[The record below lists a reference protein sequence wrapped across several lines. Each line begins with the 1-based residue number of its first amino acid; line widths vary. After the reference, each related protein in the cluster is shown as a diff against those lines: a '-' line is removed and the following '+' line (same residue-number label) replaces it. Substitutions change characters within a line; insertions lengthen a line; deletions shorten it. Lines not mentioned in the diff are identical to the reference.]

1 MRRFKEAVRALA
13 EPLARSLVR
22 IGVSA
27 NAITVGAFFLNV
39 VVGAAVALGLL
50 AAAGLLYLLFSPL
63 DFLDGTVARLS
74 GKASAFGAFL
84 DSLLDRA
91 SEAAVLVGAV
101 YWYASQQQPALAGL
115 AAAALVG
122 SFLVSYARA
131 RAEGL
136 GYECEVGWLQR
147 PERIVLLAAG
157 LLASGLHPAALPLVL
172 AVLALVTALTTLQR
186 SVHVAR
192 QARLV
197 PAAPGANDSSARGSV

>member
-1 MRRFKEAVRALA
+1 MRQLKQAVRSIAD
-13 EPLARSLVR
+13 PLARLLVQL
-22 IGVSA
+22 GVSA
-27 NAITVGAFFLNV
+27 NAITVGAFCLNV
-39 VVGAAVALGLL
+39 LVGTAVATGLL
-50 AAAGLLYLLFSPL
+50 APAGLLYLLFSPL
-63 DFLDGTVARLS
+63 DFLDGAVARLS
-74 GKASAFGAFL
+74 GRSGAFGAFL

-91 SEAAVLVGAV
+91 SEAAVLLGAV
-101 YWYASQQQPALAGL
+101 YWYASQQQPALAVL
-115 AAAALVG
+115 SAAALVG

-136 GYECEVGWLQR
+136 GYDCEVGWLQR

-192 QARLV
+192 QARSA
-197 PAAPGANDSSARGSV
+197 PARLGENDASARRPA